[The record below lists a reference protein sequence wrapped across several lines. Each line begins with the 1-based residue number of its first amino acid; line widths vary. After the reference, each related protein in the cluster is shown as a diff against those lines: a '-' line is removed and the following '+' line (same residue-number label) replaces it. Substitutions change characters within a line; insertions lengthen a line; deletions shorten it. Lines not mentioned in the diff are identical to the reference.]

1 MRRSVRSCALCNFAQ
16 RTIKTAPFKVLL
28 QTHMH
33 SHRRNILLCAVVTI
47 ESDSAVAA
55 AAGCEAG
62 QDMDADT
69 AVRSADRYDTLQVI
83 GTP

>member
-1 MRRSVRSCALCNFAQ
+1 
-16 RTIKTAPFKVLL
+16 
-28 QTHMH
+28 MH

-47 ESDSAVAA
+47 ESDSAVAAA

-69 AVRSADRYDTLQVI
+69 AVRSADRYDTLQVM

>member
-1 MRRSVRSCALCNFAQ
+1 
-16 RTIKTAPFKVLL
+16 
-28 QTHMH
+28 MH

-47 ESDSAVAA
+47 ESDSAVAAAA

-69 AVRSADRYDTLQVI
+69 AVRSADRYDTLQVM